1 MMLMRMH
8 LYINKDMR
16 IVWQEK
22 VTEKHTTATALWPTL
37 RCQEGQELYLVSLMR
52 LMHGWPGKTLF
63 WLLSRTTPAARTVPR
78 FGRLKP
84 LLFHIPFGF
93 VTSLSCP

>member
-1 MMLMRMH
+1 MK
-8 LYINKDMR
+8 N
-16 IVWQEK
+16 
-22 VTEKHTTATALWPTL
+22 VTRQQHQTRASHVEDDRNMPSHYDPSQVPHAPMTEDSQDLSV
-37 RCQEGQELYLVSLMR
+37 EEIMR